1 MSHRLARALRRAA
14 REHAVSARAP
24 SADLRLNLAELLRL
38 HGDSSTAVVLMLT
51 ALLTVVPIAG
61 AGTVLSLGILAI
73 AWGWARGHDSVDLP
87 SRLGAL
93 SLNERWSGRC
103 LHGLAWM
110 YERANRWLRP
120 RWSVWSHGATRW
132 GWGVWIAL
140 MAGVIFLPLP
150 LGNVLPSLSLI
161 LLSLGWMFRDG
172 VALLVALMAIGLA
185 CDRSGT
191 HVEAGAEGL
200 ALPVYDRFL
209 LGFLSFGGLQ
219 FGRGSLPDGFALD
232 VFSPFGR
239 LCLLGLLYLGASN
252 FHSGLRW

>member
-1 MSHRLARALRRAA
+1 LSQRLARALRRAA
-14 REHAVSARAP
+14 REHAVGARAP
-24 SADLRLNLAELLRL
+24 MADPADLRLNLAELLRL
-38 HGDSSTAVVLMLT
+38 HGDSSTAVVLMLM

-87 SRLGAL
+87 ERLGAL
-93 SLNERWSGRC
+93 SLNERWTGRC

-132 GWGVWIAL
+132 GWGAWIAL
-140 MAGVIFLPLP
+140 MGAVIFLPLP

-172 VALLVALMAIGLA
+172 VALLVSALTGLA
-185 CDRSGT
+185 ALAYTASLAHLLVQLVDR
-191 HVEAGAEGL
+191 ARAW
-200 ALPVYDRFL
+200 LPI
-209 LGFLSFGGLQ
+209 
-219 FGRGSLPDGFALD
+219 
-232 VFSPFGR
+232 
-239 LCLLGLLYLGASN
+239 
-252 FHSGLRW
+252 

>member
-1 MSHRLARALRRAA
+1 MSERLARALRRAA

-24 SADLRLNLAELLRL
+24 VADAADLRLNLAELLRL
-38 HGDSSTAVVLMLT
+38 HGDSSTAVVLMLM

-73 AWGWARGHDSVDLP
+73 AWGWARGRDTVDLP
-87 SRLGAL
+87 DRLGAL
-93 SLNERWSGRC
+93 SLNERWTGRC

-120 RWSVWSHGATRW
+120 RWSVWSHSATRW

-140 MAGVIFLPLP
+140 MAAVIFLPLP

-172 VALLVALMAIGLA
+172 IALAVSALTGCAAIAYAASLAHLLVQLV
-185 CDRSGT
+185 DR
-191 HVEAGAEGL
+191 ARAW
-200 ALPVYDRFL
+200 LPV
-209 LGFLSFGGLQ
+209 
-219 FGRGSLPDGFALD
+219 
-232 VFSPFGR
+232 
-239 LCLLGLLYLGASN
+239 
-252 FHSGLRW
+252 

>member
-1 MSHRLARALRRAA
+1 MSERLARALRRAA

-24 SADLRLNLAELLRL
+24 VADAADLRLNLAELLRL
-38 HGDSSTAVVLMLT
+38 HGDSSTAVVLMLM

-73 AWGWARGHDSVDLP
+73 AWGWARGHDTVDLP
-87 SRLGAL
+87 DRLGAL
-93 SLNERWSGRC
+93 SLNERWTGRC

-120 RWSVWSHGATRW
+120 RWSVWSHSATRW

-140 MAGVIFLPLP
+140 MAAVIFLPLP

-172 VALLVALMAIGLA
+172 IALAVSALTGCAAIAYAASLAHLLVQLV
-185 CDRSGT
+185 DR
-191 HVEAGAEGL
+191 ARAW
-200 ALPVYDRFL
+200 LPV
-209 LGFLSFGGLQ
+209 
-219 FGRGSLPDGFALD
+219 
-232 VFSPFGR
+232 
-239 LCLLGLLYLGASN
+239 
-252 FHSGLRW
+252 

>member
-1 MSHRLARALRRAA
+1 MSQRLARALRRAA
-14 REHAVSARAP
+14 REHAVGARAP
-24 SADLRLNLAELLRL
+24 SADAADLRLNLAELLRL
-38 HGDSSTAVVLMLT
+38 HGDSSTAVVLMLM

-87 SRLGAL
+87 ERLGAL
-93 SLNERWSGRC
+93 SLNERWTGRC

-132 GWGVWIAL
+132 GWGAWIAL
-140 MAGVIFLPLP
+140 MGAVIFLPLP

-172 VALLVALMAIGLA
+172 IALLVSALTGLA
-185 CDRSGT
+185 ALAYTASLAHLLVQLVDR
-191 HVEAGAEGL
+191 ARAW
-200 ALPVYDRFL
+200 LP
-209 LGFLSFGGLQ
+209 G
-219 FGRGSLPDGFALD
+219 
-232 VFSPFGR
+232 
-239 LCLLGLLYLGASN
+239 
-252 FHSGLRW
+252 

>member
-1 MSHRLARALRRAA
+1 MSQRLARALRRAA
-14 REHAVSARAP
+14 REHAVGARAP
-24 SADLRLNLAELLRL
+24 SADAADLRLNLAELLRL
-38 HGDSSTAVVLMLT
+38 HGDSSTAVVLMLM

-87 SRLGAL
+87 ERLGAL
-93 SLNERWSGRC
+93 SLNERWTGRC

-132 GWGVWIAL
+132 GWGAWIAL
-140 MAGVIFLPLP
+140 MGAVIFLPSP

-172 VALLVALMAIGLA
+172 IALLVSALTGLA
-185 CDRSGT
+185 ALAYTASLAHLLVQLVDR
-191 HVEAGAEGL
+191 ARAW
-200 ALPVYDRFL
+200 LP
-209 LGFLSFGGLQ
+209 G
-219 FGRGSLPDGFALD
+219 
-232 VFSPFGR
+232 
-239 LCLLGLLYLGASN
+239 
-252 FHSGLRW
+252 

>member
-1 MSHRLARALRRAA
+1 MSERLARALRRAA

-24 SADLRLNLAELLRL
+24 VADAAELRLNLAELLRL
-38 HGDSSTAVVLMLT
+38 HGDSSTAVVLMLM

-87 SRLGAL
+87 ERLGAL
-93 SLNERWSGRC
+93 SLNERWTSRC
-103 LHGLAWM
+103 LHGLAWT

-132 GWGVWIAL
+132 GWGAWIAL
-140 MAGVIFLPLP
+140 MGAVIFLPLP

-172 VALLVALMAIGLA
+172 VALLVSALTGLA
-185 CDRSGT
+185 ALAYTASLAHLLVQLVDR
-191 HVEAGAEGL
+191 ARAW
-200 ALPVYDRFL
+200 LPL
-209 LGFLSFGGLQ
+209 
-219 FGRGSLPDGFALD
+219 
-232 VFSPFGR
+232 
-239 LCLLGLLYLGASN
+239 
-252 FHSGLRW
+252 